1 MIEDTLQLFILTGVN
16 LTLEIGPGIED
27 ALSFTVKGPAEA
39 IRTLSRT
46 AIQQSNG
53 GVKGMLSPRCL
64 ITLSQEA
71 RTAAGVPPGAT
82 HFAFAYPFFDA
93 QRVFS
98 QLIGLAAHAPWLF
111 FLLLGGFCY
120 FDEAGTL
127 LQLNALALSES
138 EQSLHLVGP
147 HTASDAACEWLRA
160 HGRLHPITLPA
171 LQASGFKGFGWVHP
185 QESPGGFPFCPEEV
199 LFPDGAFVYEISEAG
214 FLFYKLAMDT
224 APKTSGDTR
233 LEKGIVQAKKHRVT
247 DQALQAW
254 ASSVGSEE
262 TRSHVRQKSE
272 AGAKADRGLRGFI
285 GGMYEDWIVNLE
297 EAERLT
303 LQQRKD
309 RDPRVQAI
317 P

>member
-1 MIEDTLQLFILTGVN
+1 MSNVVRN
-16 LTLEIGPGIED
+16 LTVCHIHNAGH
-27 ALSFTVKGPAEA
+27 
-39 IRTLSRT
+39 
-46 AIQQSNG
+46 
-53 GVKGMLSPRCL
+53 SPRRWCC
-64 ITLSQEA
+64 TTPPSCKRPREHV
-71 RTAAGVPPGAT
+71 RGV
-82 HFAFAYPFFDA
+82 
-93 QRVFS
+93 
-98 QLIGLAAHAPWLF
+98 
-111 FLLLGGFCY
+111 FC
-120 FDEAGTL
+120 
-127 LQLNALALSES
+127 S
-138 EQSLHLVGP
+138 
-147 HTASDAACEWLRA
+147 
-160 HGRLHPITLPA
+160 
-171 LQASGFKGFGWVHP
+171 
-185 QESPGGFPFCPEEV
+185 
-199 LFPDGAFVYEISEAG
+199 
-214 FLFYKLAMDT
+214 AMDT